1 VTSSSDNNGSKVPH
15 QKAIAANYYKRL
27 GLEPSASV
35 RDIRQA
41 YRDLSKLYH
50 PDTTELPAAIA
61 TEKFQKLNEAY
72 ATLSSPERRLAYD
85 NKIGYSRVV
94 VSQPLPSLNRPQP
107 QTSSSAY
114 LDPTDRAL
122 SPGELFALFILGVT
136 FLACLILAIAIGVT
150 RGEKAFQPLSAQT
163 TKTQDVQDA
172 TEPKKSPFIP
182 KKAPDVQPNQAKIEK
197 ELPSG
202 HSHSEPSQ
210 SDNASG
216 NAIKS
221 LPTPAKKSPIFRTYE
236 PPSWQYPSLQSS
248 VTSDRGV
255 AEPTRMRTGSE

>member
-1 VTSSSDNNGSKVPH
+1 VTSSSDNNGSKLPH

-27 GLEPSASV
+27 GLDPSASA

-41 YRDLSKLYH
+41 YRGLSKLYH

-107 QTSSSAY
+107 KTSSSAY

-122 SPGELFALFILGVT
+122 SAGELFALFILGVT
-136 FLACLILAIAIGVT
+136 FLACLILAIAIGIT
-150 RGEKAFQPLSAQT
+150 RGERAFQPLSAQT

-172 TEPKKSPFIP
+172 TGPKKSPFIP
-182 KKAPDVQPNQAKIEK
+182 KKAPDVQPNHEKIEK

-202 HSHSEPSQ
+202 HSDSEPSQ
-210 SDNASG
+210 SDKATIE
-216 NAIKS
+216 A
-221 LPTPAKKSPIFRTYE
+221 LPAKKSPIFRKYE
-236 PPSWQYPSLQSS
+236 PSPWQYPSLQSP

-255 AEPTRMRTGSE
+255 AEPTRMRTGL

>member
-35 RDIRQA
+35 REIRQA

-61 TEKFQKLNEAY
+61 TETFQKLNEAY

-85 NKIGYSRVV
+85 NQIGYSRVV

-107 QTSSSAY
+107 KHSSSAY

-136 FLACLILAIAIGVT
+136 FLACLVLAIAIGIT
-150 RGEKAFQPLSAQT
+150 RGEKAFQPLSSQT
-163 TKTQDVQDA
+163 TKNQDVQEA
-172 TEPKKSPFIP
+172 AEPQNSPFIP
-182 KKAPDVQPNQAKIEK
+182 KKAPDVQPNHEKIEK

-202 HSHSEPSQ
+202 DPNFEPSRLN
-210 SDNASG
+210 NASD

-221 LPTPAKKSPIFRTYE
+221 LPTPAKKSPIFRKYE
-236 PPSWQYPSLQSS
+236 PSSWQYPSLQSS
-248 VTSDRGV
+248 VTSN
-255 AEPTRMRTGSE
+255 